1 MMSNFNESLENI
13 AESYGLHK
21 TVVRER
27 FPSKLKLSE
36 EFVESFQKEFQSQIE
51 PLYTEDNDGNQVL
64 SREARDPKTV
74 LKEFQKAL
82 KFLI

>member
-1 MMSNFNESLENI
+1 MKNFNTELDQVMEN
-13 AESYGLHK
+13 YGMVK

-36 EFVESFQKEFQSQIE
+36 EFIAAFKNEFENQTQPI
-51 PLYTEDNDGNQVL
+51 YTEDEDGNQVL
-64 SREARDPKTV
+64 SRESRDPKQV

>member
-1 MMSNFNESLENI
+1 MKKFNEELDKVMEG
-13 AESYGLHK
+13 YGMVR
-21 TVVRER
+21 TVTRER

-36 EFVESFQKEFQSQIE
+36 EFVNSFKKEFENQTSPI
-51 PLYTEDNDGNQVL
+51 YTEGENGEQEL
-64 SREARDPKTV
+64 AREARDPKQV

>member
-1 MMSNFNESLENI
+1 MKQFNQHLDEI
-13 AESYGLHK
+13 TESYGLFR

-36 EFVESFQKEFQSQIE
+36 EFVESFKKEFESQVE
-51 PLYTEDNDGNQVL
+51 PLYTEGEDGEQTL
-64 SREARDPKTV
+64 SREARDPKRV

>member
-1 MMSNFNESLENI
+1 MVR
-13 AESYGLHK
+13 
-21 TVVRER
+21 TVTRER

-36 EFVESFQKEFQSQIE
+36 EFVAAFKKEFDSQTAPI
-51 PLYTEDNDGNQVL
+51 YTEGESGEQEL
-64 SREARDPKTV
+64 TREAREPKRV

>member
-1 MMSNFNESLENI
+1 MKKFNEQLDKVMEG
-13 AESYGLHK
+13 YGMVR
-21 TVVRER
+21 TVTRER

-36 EFVESFQKEFQSQIE
+36 EFVAAFKKEFDSQTS
-51 PLYTEDNDGNQVL
+51 PVYTEGENGEQEIA
-64 SREARDPKTV
+64 REARDPNRV

>member
-1 MMSNFNESLENI
+1 MKNFNDAVDQVNEN
-13 AESYGLHK
+13 YGLYK

-27 FPSKLKLSE
+27 FPTKLKLSE
-36 EFVESFQKEFQSQIE
+36 DFVESFKREFQSQVD
-51 PLYTEDNDGNQVL
+51 PLYTEDGDGNQVL
-64 SREARDPKTV
+64 SREAREPARV

>member
-1 MMSNFNESLENI
+1 MKNFNDAVDNISESF
-13 AESYGLHK
+13 GLYR

-36 EFVESFQKEFQSQIE
+36 EFVESFKREFQSQVD
-51 PLYTEDNDGNQVL
+51 PLYTEGEDGEQVL
-64 SREARDPKTV
+64 SREARDPKRV

>member
-1 MMSNFNESLENI
+1 MKKFNEALDNI
-13 AESYGLHK
+13 VEGYGFHK

-27 FPSKLKLSE
+27 YPSKLKLSE
-36 EFVESFQKEFQSQIE
+36 EFIASFKEEFERQTSPI
-51 PLYTEDNDGNQVL
+51 YTEDEGGASTVTQ
-64 SREARDPKTV
+64 EARDPRRV

>member
-1 MMSNFNESLENI
+1 MKQFNDKLDQVM
-13 AESYGLHK
+13 ESYGMVR
-21 TVVRER
+21 TVTRER

-36 EFVESFQKEFQSQIE
+36 EFINSFKQEFEAQTSPI
-51 PLYTEDNDGNQVL
+51 YTESEDGEQVVT
-64 SREARDPKTV
+64 REARDPKQV

>member
-1 MMSNFNESLENI
+1 MKSFNEELDKVMEG
-13 AESYGLHK
+13 YGMVR
-21 TVVRER
+21 TVTRER

-36 EFVESFQKEFQSQIE
+36 EFVTAFKKEFDSQTSPVYNEDENGEQS
-51 PLYTEDNDGNQVL
+51 L
-64 SREARDPKTV
+64 SREARDPKRV

>member
-1 MMSNFNESLENI
+1 MKNFNEQVDNI
-13 AESYGLHK
+13 SESYGFHK
-21 TVVRER
+21 TVIRER

-36 EFVESFQKEFQSQIE
+36 EFVQSFKEEFSKQVQAV
-51 PLYTEDNDGNQVL
+51 YTEDEDGNQVL
-64 SREARDPKTV
+64 SREARSPGQV

>member
-1 MMSNFNESLENI
+1 MKNFNEELDKVMEG
-13 AESYGLHK
+13 YGMVR
-21 TVVRER
+21 TITRER

-36 EFVESFQKEFQSQIE
+36 EFVTAFKKEFETQTS
-51 PLYTEDNDGNQVL
+51 PVYTEGENGEQEL
-64 SREARDPKTV
+64 AREARDPKQV

>member
-1 MMSNFNESLENI
+1 MKNFNETIDNVFENFGI
-13 AESYGLHK
+13 HK

-27 FPSKLKLSE
+27 YPSKLKLSD
-36 EFVESFQKEFQSQIE
+36 EFVESFKREFQSQSKAI
-51 PLYTEDNDGNQVL
+51 YTEDNDGNQVL
-64 SREARDPKTV
+64 SREERDPKKV

>member
-1 MMSNFNESLENI
+1 MKNFNSEIDEI
-13 AESYGLHK
+13 FESYGLHK

-36 EFVESFQKEFQSQIE
+36 EFVESFKREFQAKIE
-51 PLYTEDNDGNQVL
+51 PLYTENEDGV
-64 SREARDPKTV
+64 RELTREGRKPGVV

>member
-1 MMSNFNESLENI
+1 MKKFNEALDSIE
-13 AESYGLHK
+13 EGYGFHK

-27 FPSKLKLSE
+27 YPSKLKLSE
-36 EFVESFQKEFQSQIE
+36 DFIAAFKEEFERQTSPI
-51 PLYTEDNDGNQVL
+51 YTEDEDGNSSVTQ
-64 SREARDPKTV
+64 EARDPKRV

>member
-1 MMSNFNESLENI
+1 MKQFNDKLDQVMEN
-13 AESYGLHK
+13 YGMVR
-21 TVVRER
+21 TVTRER

-36 EFVESFQKEFQSQIE
+36 EFIKSFKQEFEAQTSPI
-51 PLYTEDNDGNQVL
+51 YTESEDGEQVVT
-64 SREARDPKTV
+64 REARDPKQV